1 MDGIGSALENLV
13 GKNAAEKA
21 LQPWWES
28 IQDLLLYGLLGFG
41 RSSSVQNI
49 IHCNLHP
56 KIYRHFLIS
65 FNIFS

>member
-1 MDGIGSALENLV
+1 MGGSLEVLV

-41 RSSSVQNI
+41 KSDSGPNI
-49 IHCNLHP
+49 TYQFGIQ
-56 KIYRHFLIS
+56 IM
-65 FNIFS
+65 